1 MVHYNK
7 KYTELNMH
15 TAHNKRVSGFVPLG
29 TSPKSFASLRTSYT
43 RRNDKRKGIRR

>member
-15 TAHNKRVSGFVPLG
+15 TALNKRVSGFTTL
-29 TSPKSFASLRTSYT
+29 SQ
-43 RRNDKRKGIRR
+43 IRQS